1 MTRYLIDTSVFTF
14 MVTDQSDCLARDVR
28 AILDDYDT
36 ELWMSL
42 ESVRELIIA
51 QAITMGLP
59 LISSDQK
66 FPFYKKQGLDLIFN
80 KV

>member
-1 MTRYLIDTSVFTF
+1 MTRYH
-14 MVTDQSDCLARDVR
+14 
-28 AILDDYDT
+28 T
-36 ELWMSL
+36 ELWVSL